1 MQCCSIKSNGARCTR
16 TVLDATRCKQHE
28 AKYQITGPN
37 ATRLNEIKLVHKRNI
52 EIMHRAWM
60 LDHMN
65 RAQFKAEQRIEHIR
79 YLTENNNL
87 IAAIEAET
95 NILGVDADAP
105 FIARRNERLVRNQQI
120 AEERRIHRNHI
131 NRLNQQEAFPVE
143 NVRELQHIATD
154 RQNVHTTIVV
164 NNVKQTL
171 EKVLEI
177 QVPIEYRTRTMK
189 TITEIIDQCQP
200 SERASWQMVAKYCGQ
215 EEIYDLGPGIYSR
228 VLNAVWQFIKNSEHS
243 EDLKNILSSELE
255 DCIGMCAQGN
265 LSRICNVLSG
275 YMEGLDIRSD
285 REILGDKMSKLM
297 EIQNISERLM
307 TGKSILHNMH
317 IPETE
322 WAVWLDVLG
331 DLD

>member
-1 MQCCSIKSNGARCTR
+1 MQQCCSIKTDGTRCSR
-16 TVLDATRCKQHE
+16 NVIDSIRCKQHN
-28 AKYQITGPN
+28 AKFQMTGPN
-37 ATRLNEIKLVHKRNI
+37 ATRLHEIKLIHKRNLELI
-52 EIMHRAWM
+52 RLSWRQHHDSARNGNEVRM
-60 LDHMN
+60 
-65 RAQFKAEQRIEHIR
+65 EEIR
-79 YLTENNNL
+79 YLTEKNDL
-87 IAAIEAET
+87 IRMIEVET
-95 NILGVDADAP
+95 NQLGHNADLP
-105 FIARRNERLVRNQQI
+105 YLVRRRENFERMI
-120 AEERRIHRNHI
+120 EERRLR
-131 NRLNQQEAFPVE
+131 RMELRREQRFAQEDEAFPINE
-143 NVRELQHIATD
+143 GRDLQNLATD

-177 QVPIEYRTRTMK
+177 QVPLEYRTRTMK

-228 VLNAVWQFIKNSEHS
+228 VLNAVWQFIKNSEYS
-243 EDLKNILSSELE
+243 EDLKQILSSELE

-297 EIQNISERLM
+297 EILNVSERLES
-307 TGKSILHNMH
+307 GRSILGEMR
-317 IPETE
+317 IPEVE
-322 WAVWLDVLG
+322 WSVWLDVLAE
-331 DLD
+331 